1 MDILSG
7 ISSFLCRQRKHR
19 SAFEVDTNESA
30 EPHKAHFERENRG
43 TLMEKFEVVGEWIFP
58 ECSGTSCVMLELDE
72 TDQPLSGYLMQ
83 VLAANLSKS
92 HSKGKII
99 EEHIMS

>member
-19 SAFEVDTNESA
+19 WAHHSAFEVDTNESE

-58 ECSGTSCVMLELDE
+58 ECRGTSCVMLELDE
-72 TDQPLSGYLMQ
+72 TDQPL
-83 VLAANLSKS
+83 
-92 HSKGKII
+92 
-99 EEHIMS
+99 